1 MLLIRTWDW
10 KFEGIFHGRD
20 QSDGSECHKH
30 NERLSFYPSHAI
42 YCNHLFCWH
51 TLLCGFFFLSRNFPS
66 LSCLSFISLIDHTA
80 IFLFFPSNEEKKA
93 HWKKIIEC
101 AFILMRWEFSSFF
114 LVCDC
119 FDVKR
124 FWSGMSREIR
134 KLIHA
139 INLNGHQIWQSFFT
153 LPSNKFCL
161 LLWKL
166 TRESFKHFFRSLV
179 FYAS

>member
-1 MLLIRTWDW
+1 M
-10 KFEGIFHGRD
+10 EGIRAMVVNVTNTMKGLVFILLTPYIATICFVDIHCFVD
-20 QSDGSECHKH
+20 FFFSLEIFPPLAVYLSF
-30 NERLSFYPSHAI
+30 RLSTI
-42 YCNHLFCWH
+42 QQ
-51 TLLCGFFFLSRNFPS
+51 FFFS
-66 LSCLSFISLIDHTA
+66 
-80 IFLFFPSNEEKKA
+80 FPSNEEKKA